1 MLTYSVDNYYI
12 VYINKMFDYVFDSDR
27 LHKLKMHGSSFK
39 NTTLE
44 A

>member
-1 MLTYSVDNYYI
+1 MLTYSVDSYFI
-12 VYINKMFDYVFDSDR
+12 VYINNIFDYVFDR

-39 NTTLE
+39 NTALG